1 MILQVEVYQ
10 FAPEKLPFDPKGRK
24 GSSRLP
30 VPSVLRGFHS
40 LLNFGGAT
48 VNLGGP
54 DSRYHPISSDAFFW
68 NHFPPQKTSSFPWFL
83 RVPSHHSKGFLGTK
97 KFSFFFCRWHLFKK
111 TPNNSKELL
120 TPNLR
125 VYLPTK
131 TNPFRVCKKRWVEF
145 PPLIFDGKKHDNQV
159 GALWAASSLP
169 FGHHLGTVEGKS
181 VAKDVLVEV
190 RWGEVT
196 SDKFPQKNGRCKQS
210 IPSLKLTVCPWK

>member
-68 NHFPPQKTSSFPWFL
+68 NHFPPKKTSSFPWFL

-145 PPLIFDGKKHDNQV
+145 HHEFLMGKNTTTKWEPCEPRPLF
-159 GALWAASSLP
+159 P
-169 FGHHLGTVEGKS
+169 LGTTWGPLKEK
-181 VAKDVLVEV
+181 ALQRMCWL
-190 RWGEVT
+190 RWGEV
-196 SDKFPQKNGRCKQS
+196 R
-210 IPSLKLTVCPWK
+210 